1 MGRGAFI
8 SASRP
13 VVTVNA
19 KELLRELTVD
29 RPNSSRM
36 GMALRRVI
44 EPKLEQRQKELS
56 VKFDSHPITVELS
69 AGPRASNVSG
79 TLGGYGNL
87 YSFIGFSEGQR
98 PTDVIS
104 RIFKEKIKFKVR
116 RAGTTGKYKVTFYI
130 PSADEI
136 YNLTPIPWMT
146 GKSWAKAMEEG
157 GLTNLGQ
164 YLFSSTGFGVSRA
177 GTGIQAKNRS
187 SGVSFSRMPYIGKLI
202 KDFKTSLLRLDK

>member
-1 MGRGAFI
+1 MGRGSFI

-44 EPKLEQRQKELS
+44 EPKLQERQKELS
-56 VKFDSHPITVELS
+56 SKFEAHPITVELS
-69 AGPRASNVSG
+69 AGPRSSNISG

-87 YSFIGFSEGQR
+87 YSFIGFSEGER

-104 RIFKEKIKFKVR
+104 RIFREKIKFKVR
-116 RAGTTGKYKVTFYI
+116 RTGNTGRYKVTFFI
-130 PSADEI
+130 PSVDEI

-202 KDFKTSLLRLDK
+202 KDFKKSLLRLDK